1 MVIRG
6 TPKDESKYIIVE
18 DDDIIYELSVRGIF
32 PSYIDNKRAYF
43 EKEKVTLDIINDI
56 IIKGDKDVGRI
67 D

>member
-6 TPKDESKYIIVE
+6 TPKDESRYIIVE
-18 DDDIIYELSVRGIF
+18 NDDIIHELSVREIF

-43 EKEKVTLDIINDI
+43 EKKKVTLDIINDI

>member
-6 TPKDESKYIIVE
+6 TPKDESRYIIVE
-18 DDDIIYELSVRGIF
+18 NDDIIYELSVREIF

-43 EKEKVTLDIINDI
+43 EKKKVTLDIINDI

>member
-18 DDDIIYELSVRGIF
+18 HDDIIYELSVRGVF

-43 EKEKVTLDIINDI
+43 EKEKVTLDIVNDI
-56 IIKGDKDVGRI
+56 ISKGDKDVGRI
-67 D
+67 N